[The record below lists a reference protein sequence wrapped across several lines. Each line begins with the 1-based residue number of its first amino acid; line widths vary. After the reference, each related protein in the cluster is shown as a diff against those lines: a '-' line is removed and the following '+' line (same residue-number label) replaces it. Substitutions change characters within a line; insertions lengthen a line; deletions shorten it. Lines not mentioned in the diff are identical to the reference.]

1 MASTRYGRIKHDR
14 YSAINVRFPS
24 PDARQAFADKFN
36 EFHASHDHDGEIPT
50 FEMIT
55 AADTKG
61 YNGGR
66 TPVDQEYISIDGYTF
81 SQIEEYH
88 EEDGL
93 YTSVFYEPPTCCIAP
108 IIVVEGEFTDSGTLE
123 RHELS
128 AVFGDMPEDDYTS
141 LLESV
146 QKDGFMDPKIKILD
160 GKVLDGWHRYR
171 AGKEL
176 NLLRKLKF
184 QQWNEKN
191 NGADAQAFVLARNIE
206 RRHLSAQ
213 QRAQIVVSFNERFGH
228 GGDRTESK
236 SPNGDLK
243 TREEL
248 AKEAGVGTSTID
260 RAVAVEKAGES
271 EKVIAGQ
278 KSASEVLKAREAS
291 KLLKQKK
298 HVLKNIWDTRIQAA
312 RDYTGE
318 SDTELN
324 QHLSLPELEK
334 GFAENN
340 ESFADAFESG
350 MKRIDE
356 AVSFKNF
363 QERALEV
370 DEFGNAKVNVEDLEA
385 ERKAIMFYA
394 GDIRQWE
401 RPDWSP
407 DTNWILPLIAAKK
420 AKASEDTADPDD
432 LKTLREQVK
441 AEMPKWKQRYK
452 ESGKK
457 ESELVSRASFS
468 ALIHVK
474 RHWEEASGTA
484 TEESAAT
491 VEELKELLKL
501 LKSNS
506 YVFAY
511 RLRDYLRA
519 ASPTSVT
526 ETEKSS
532 DEQVEEKNE
541 HPEKDHPSPLEN
553 TMSEMES
560 IQKFDAKL
568 KALGAHEELVCDSLH
583 FYYGIER
590 ADLSETPQ
598 ETLVEI
604 TEFIEGFID
613 KPLEEWPEWIRNQV
627 PKRELVLV
635 SIGISRDDDEFELV
649 EFSHETSDE
658 IDCELDEL
666 PEELKDALFKLALKK
681 IAESEE
687 A

>member
-1 MASTRYGRIKHDR
+1 MASTRYGRIQHDR
-14 YSAINVRFPS
+14 HSAINVRFLS
-24 PDARQAFADKFN
+24 PDVRQEFADKFD
-36 EFHASHDHDGEIPT
+36 EFHAAHDHDGEIPT

-61 YNGGR
+61 YDGRR
-66 TPVDQEYISIDGYTF
+66 TPVDQKYISIDGYSYKEIT
-81 SQIEEYH
+81 EYH
-88 EEDGL
+88 EENGL

-108 IIVVEGEFTDSGTLE
+108 IIVVNDAFTDSGTLE

-128 AVFGDMPEDDYTS
+128 AVFGDMPEDDYAS

-146 QKDGFMDPKIKILD
+146 QKDGFMDPKIKLLD

-184 QQWNEKN
+184 QEWDEKN

-206 RRHLSAQ
+206 RRHLNAS
-213 QRAQIVVSFNERFGH
+213 QRAQIVVAFNERF
-228 GGDRTESK
+228 DRGNIEAQRSVGLYDDSG
-236 SPNGDLK
+236 SPNGEPK

-271 EKVIAGQ
+271 EKVIAGE
-278 KSASEVLKAREAS
+278 KSASEVLKVREVS

-298 HVLKNIWDTRIQAA
+298 RVLKNIWDTRIQAA
-312 RDYTGE
+312 RDYTG
-318 SDTELN
+318 DGNTDLN
-324 QHLSLPELEK
+324 QHLTLPELEK
-334 GFAENN
+334 GFAKNN
-340 ESFADAFESG
+340 ESYKDNFESG
-350 MKRIDE
+350 MKRID
-356 AVSFKNF
+356 AAASFKNF
-363 QERALEV
+363 QDRALDV
-370 DEFGNAKVNVEDLEA
+370 DEFGNAKVDIEDLEA
-385 ERKAIMFYA
+385 EYKAIMTYV
-394 GDIRQWE
+394 GDICQWK

-420 AKASEDTADPDD
+420 AKASEDTADPKPDD

-457 ESELVSRASFS
+457 ESELVSSASFS
-468 ALIHVK
+468 ALIHVY
-474 RHWEEASGTA
+474 RNWEEASGTV

-501 LKSNS
+501 LKSDS
-506 YVFAY
+506 YVFIY
-511 RLRDYLRA
+511 RLRDYLRG
-519 ASPTSVT
+519 T
-526 ETEKSS
+526 ETVESPPETPA
-532 DEQVEEKNE
+532 DEANRPATEL
-541 HPEKDHPSPLEN
+541 PLEN
-553 TMSEMES
+553 TMDEMES

-568 KALGAHEELVCDSLH
+568 KGFGVHEELVCDTLH

-598 ETLVEI
+598 ETLIEI
-604 TEFIEGFID
+604 STFIEGFID
-613 KPLEEWPEWIRNQV
+613 EPLEEWPEWIRNQV

-649 EFSHETSDE
+649 EFSDEASDE
-658 IDCELDEL
+658 LDCELDEL
-666 PEELKDALFKLALKK
+666 PQELKDALFKLAVKK
-681 IAESEE
+681 IVEKE
-687 A
+687 